1 MGHRIRRAWLV
12 SALVAAAPAEAAL
25 AQVKQFDVPAQDA
38 AVAIGM
44 LGRQGGIQIVAARA
58 FSRGKRT
65 NAVRGAMTVDAALDR
80 LLAGTGLRARLSGP
94 QTYVVVADAP
104 MPAGAG
110 QTGPAVPPTRI
121 RTRLTSAGQATPAAG
136 TGPDPVPADAPPAAA
151 LDDGANE
158 AAQDIVVT
166 GTLVRGIA
174 PVGTNVLGVTRRDV
188 ERSGAVSA
196 QQLLAQIPQ
205 VSNFFNGTPAVSGDV
220 TFPASTPVIR
230 NLPGINSTLTLLNG
244 RRFVNLGIIQAA
256 GDPGAIPV
264 SVIERVE
271 VVPDGGSATYGS
283 DAVGGTINFIPRAR
297 FDGVQVDGTY
307 GIADH
312 YRQRYVSALVGKAWD
327 GGTVYGAYSFAQ
339 NDALFGRDR
348 DYASQFRQDRGG
360 ADFRSSNCAA
370 PNVIV
375 GGVSYATPGFTPG
388 TNRCDTSDPASIFP
402 EQRRHNGFLFLSQ
415 QLSPALRFE
424 NEVYYSSMV
433 TRTYR
438 SQIGSTVA
446 IDATNPFFRPIAGE
460 TSQTVQLAYDPVWGP
475 SRSARTYTSQWGVSP
490 RLTVALPRDFQLELR
505 GNYGRGYV
513 RVTEPTFNAQLETA
527 AVQGTT
533 RATALDPYDLTRT
546 DPAVLAAIR
555 DFRNYATSSTE
566 MREARAVI
574 NGSLLTLPGGAVRVA
589 LGGELRHERQA
600 VRNTQARI
608 SDGIAGQLFV
618 GERDVSSAFGEAVIP
633 IFGADNGF
641 AGMRRLTL
649 SMAVRYD
656 RYSDAG
662 DAWNPKIGA
671 TWMPFDA
678 LTVRGNYGTSF
689 SAPQLGDT
697 SAAADTRAQVFNN
710 WGNIAPDAPI
720 SEAQRRTV
728 LIAGGNLG
736 LQPQTADTFS
746 VGADLR
752 PALVPG
758 LVVSGT
764 YYWVTFRNLISITPV
779 FDSAIFTPAFARYIT
794 INPTLEQARQ
804 LLGGFRLDGIAS
816 IEALYA
822 NGQSPYLI
830 ADARRYN
837 LGIQRTQGID
847 YNIAYDR
854 PTGFGSIN
862 LSVAG
867 SYTLVRDSQPFA
879 GGDRTDAF
887 DVGAPRLTL
896 VGTAGAKVGGLSGQ
910 VQYFRTNGFD
920 LGNNI
925 RQRRI
930 GAFDPVNLFLSY
942 DLPAGSA
949 LRGTQVSLTVQNVFD
964 RDPPFAN
971 GGSGYAN
978 GSTYGRLFLL
988 GLRKTF

>member
-1 MGHRIRRAWLV
+1 MGHHVR
-12 SALVAAAPAEAAL
+12 SALLMTGVLLCAPAQGAL
-25 AQVKQFDVPAQDA
+25 AQIKQFDVPAQDA
-38 AVAIGM
+38 SIAIGV
-44 LGRQGGIQIVAARA
+44 LGRQGGIQIIAARS

-65 NAVRGAMTVDAALDR
+65 NAVRGTMTVDAALAR
-80 LLAGTGLRARLSGP
+80 LLDGTGLHARLSGP
-94 QTYVVVADAP
+94 QTYVVVADRAASVGAVTAGRQLVAARGQA
-104 MPAGAG
+104 MPATG
-110 QTGPAVPPTRI
+110 GPAVDPAQAAVP
-121 RTRLTSAGQATPAAG
+121 LQADAGPAA
-136 TGPDPVPADAPPAAA
+136 TDEPV
-151 LDDGANE
+151 E
-158 AAQDIVVT
+158 DIVVT

-174 PVGTNVLGVTRRDV
+174 PVGTNVLGITRRDV

-205 VSNFFNGTPAVSGDV
+205 VSNFFNGTPATSGDV
-220 TFPASTPVIR
+220 TFPVSTPVIR
-230 NLPGINSTLTLLNG
+230 NLPGVNSTLTLLNG

-283 DAVGGTINFIPRAR
+283 DAVGGTINFIPRTR
-297 FDGVQVDGTY
+297 FDGVQIDGTY
-307 GIADH
+307 GIADD
-312 YRQRYVSALVGKAWD
+312 YRQRYISALVGKAWD
-327 GGTVYGAYSFAQ
+327 GGTIYAAYSFAQ

-348 DYASQFRQDRGG
+348 DYVSQFREDRSG

-370 PNVIV
+370 ANVIA
-375 GGVSYATPGFTPG
+375 GGVSYAAPGFARG
-388 TNRCDTSDPASIFP
+388 ANRCDTSDPSSIFP
-402 EQRRHNGFLFLSQ
+402 EQRRHNGFVFMSQ

-424 NEVYYSSMV
+424 NEIYYSSLV
-433 TRTYR
+433 GHTYR

-446 IDATNPFFRPIAGE
+446 IDSTNPFFRPIAGE
-460 TSQTVQLAYDPVWGP
+460 TSQTVHLAYDPVWGP

-490 RLTVALPRDFQLELR
+490 RLTVSLPRNFQLELR

-513 RVTEPTFNAQLETA
+513 RLTEPTFNAQLESA
-527 AVQGTT
+527 AASGTT
-533 RATALDPYDLTRT
+533 IATALNPYDLASTN
-546 DPAVLAAIR
+546 PAVLAAIR
-555 DFRNYATSSTE
+555 DFRNYAASSTE
-566 MREARAVI
+566 MREARAVV
-574 NGSLLTLPGGAVRVA
+574 NGTLLTLPGGEVRVA
-589 LGGELRHERQA
+589 LGGELRDERQA

-608 SDGIAGQLFV
+608 SEGRAGQLFV

-633 IFGADNGF
+633 IFGNDNGF
-641 AGMRRLTL
+641 TGMRRLTL
-649 SMAVRYD
+649 SAAVRYD

-671 TWMPFDA
+671 TWVPFDA
-678 LTVRGNYGTSF
+678 LTIRGNYGTSF

-710 WGNIAPDAPI
+710 FGNIAPNAPI

-728 LIAGGNLG
+728 LIAGGNPG

-758 LVVSGT
+758 LTISGT
-764 YYWVTFRNLISITPV
+764 YYWVKFKNLISITPV
-779 FDSAIFTPAFARYIT
+779 FDSAIYTPAFAQYIT
-794 INPTLEQARQ
+794 INPTLAQARE
-804 LLGGFRLDGIAS
+804 LLAGFRLDGIAS
-816 IEALYA
+816 VDALYA

-847 YNIAYDR
+847 YNVAYDR
-854 PTGFGSIN
+854 QTGFGSIN

-867 SYTLVRDSQPFA
+867 SYTLVRDSQPFS
-879 GGDRTDAF
+879 GGPRTDAF
-887 DVGAPRLTL
+887 EVGAPRLML
-896 VGTAGAKVGGLSGQ
+896 VGTAGAKIGGLSGQ

-925 RQRRI
+925 RQSRI

-942 DLPAGSA
+942 DIAQGPVLG
-949 LRGTQVSLTVQNVFD
+949 GTQVSLTVQNVFD
-964 RDPPFAN
+964 RDPPFFN
-971 GGSGYAN
+971 GGSGYGN

-988 GLRKTF
+988 GLRKAF